1 MAGPAS
7 PLDGPA
13 HDAALEQVV
22 RESGRDVL
30 ATLVR
35 QVGDLQLAQDAV
47 QDAVVRALETWGR
60 DGVPPNPVAW
70 LRLTARRRAIDLLRQ
85 TRSRGARE
93 ERAVAQDPELRPG
106 WTADV
111 EPSVLDDDLLR
122 LLFTCCHPSLAPASR
137 VALALRTLCGLTEPE
152 IARALLSTPDAVA
165 KRLVRA
171 RGKIRVAGIP
181 YAVPPDHEL
190 PDRWDAVLTTV
201 HLVFNEG
208 YAATS
213 GTDLPRP
220 VLVAEAVRLG
230 RLLARLQPD
239 DAGALGLLALMLL
252 QDSRRAART
261 GPDGRPV
268 LLADQ
273 DRSLWDLAAVR
284 EGVELLGTALRLSGD
299 RPHRFVAQAAVA
311 ACHAVT
317 SRWEDTDW
325 AAIVSWYDVLLAVDP
340 SPVVALNRAVAVG
353 ELAGPAEG
361 LRLLDEVSGL
371 DGYAYL
377 HASRAV
383 LLRRLGREAEA
394 ADADRLAAELGV
406 NDPIRTLLVPGEGAD
421 ARGAGPDGPAPR

>member
-1 MAGPAS
+1 VPG
-7 PLDGPA
+7 
-13 HDAALEQVV
+13 HDAALEQLV

-93 ERAVAQDPELRPG
+93 ERAVAQDPALRPG

-190 PDRWDAVLTTV
+190 PDRWEGVLTTV

-213 GTDLPRP
+213 GVDLTRP
-220 VLVAEAVRLG
+220 VLVAEALRLG

-239 DAGALGLLALMLL
+239 DAGALGLLALMVL

-273 DRSLWDLAAVR
+273 DRSRWDHAAVR
-284 EGVELLGTALRLSGD
+284 EGVELLGTALRRSGD

-317 SRWEDTDW
+317 PRWQDTDW

-353 ELAGPAEG
+353 ELEGPAEG
-361 LRLLDEVSGL
+361 LRLVDEVPGL

-394 ADADRLAAELGV
+394 ADADRLAAELPV
-406 NDPIRTLLVPGEGAD
+406 SDPVRTLLDPDGGAD
-421 ARGAGPDGPAPR
+421 ARGAGPTGPAPR

>member
-1 MAGPAS
+1 VPGP
-7 PLDGPA
+7 
-13 HDAALEQVV
+13 DAALEQVV

-60 DGVPPNPVAW
+60 DGVPPHPVAW

-190 PDRWDAVLTTV
+190 PDRWEGVLTTV

-213 GTDLPRP
+213 GADLTRP

-230 RLLARLQPD
+230 RLLVRLQPD
-239 DAGALGLLALMLL
+239 DAGALGLLALMVL
-252 QDSRRAART
+252 QDSRRAARA

-273 DRSLWDLAAVR
+273 DRSLWDHDAVR
-284 EGVELLGTALRLSGD
+284 EGVELLGAALRRSGD

-317 SRWEDTDW
+317 PRWQDTDW
-325 AAIVSWYDVLLAVDP
+325 AAIVSWYDVLLAFDP
-340 SPVVALNRAVAVG
+340 SPVVALNRAVAVS
-353 ELAGPAEG
+353 ELAGPEEG

-371 DGYAYL
+371 DSYAYL

-383 LLRRLGREAEA
+383 LLRRLGREDEA
-394 ADADRLAAELGV
+394 ADADRLAAELPV
-406 NDPIRTLLVPGEGAD
+406 NDPVRTLLGPGGGSD
-421 ARGAGPDGPAPR
+421 ARGAGPTGPAPR